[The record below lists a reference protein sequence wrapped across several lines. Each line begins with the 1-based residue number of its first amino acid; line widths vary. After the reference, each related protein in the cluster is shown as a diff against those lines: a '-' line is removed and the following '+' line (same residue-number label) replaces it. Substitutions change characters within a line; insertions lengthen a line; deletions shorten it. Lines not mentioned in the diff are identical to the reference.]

1 MHDEFLYI
9 AKARPGPPLVT
20 GSVRHAS
27 RAAGG
32 AVKHLLHS
40 AQSPQCRHWV
50 TVTCLSRVCHDSPI
64 VWFKPWCFPLPPPAA
79 GNVGPADPAE
89 PLPDSASGGF
99 ESRQLSGT

>member
-32 AVKHLLHS
+32 AVKHLAGGAVKH
-40 AQSPQCRHWV
+40 V

>member
-40 AQSPQCRHWV
+40 HLVLSTAT
-50 TVTCLSRVCHDSPI
+50 TVA
-64 VWFKPWCFPLPPPAA
+64 PPAA
-79 GNVGPADPAE
+79 GNVGLADPAE
-89 PLPDSASGGF
+89 PLPVEVSKVDS
-99 ESRQLSGT
+99 